1 MTQALQLFIDDYR
14 AAARQPAHQHDSL
27 HFSVVLRGGVTET
40 VGGVT
45 EYAGPLSVVAKDA
58 GVMHAN
64 QWGDEGARLARLSLP
79 KGTIADLVDDSRRAI
94 AWRWTRDPLVARP
107 FLRLIER
114 RQSGAQV
121 FAAADCDL
129 LDLVAA
135 FTARRTNEP
144 HGQPPAWLAET
155 MARLCDEWRPQLT
168 GAELAQGARVH
179 PVYLAR
185 CVRRWY
191 GLGLGDL
198 LRRER
203 LRHAV
208 CAVANTHTRLSL
220 VAQACGYA
228 DEAHLGRDMR
238 AAIGTTPGRY
248 RRLLVAEKMV

>member
-1 MTQALQLFIDDYR
+1 MTPVLRLFIDDYR
-14 AAARQPAHQHDSL
+14 AAARQAPHQHDSL

-45 EYAGPLSVVAKDA
+45 EYAGPLSVVVKNA

-64 QWGDEGARLARLSLP
+64 QWGDDGARLARLSLP
-79 KGTIADLVDDSRRAI
+79 RGTITDLVDDTRRAI
-94 AWRWTRDPLVARP
+94 DWRWTRDPLVARP

-114 RQSGAQV
+114 RQSGTPA
-121 FAAADCDL
+121 FAADDADL
-129 LDLVAA
+129 LDLIAA
-135 FTARRTNEP
+135 FTARRAEEP
-144 HGQPPAWLAET
+144 HGTPPAWLAET
-155 MARLCDEWRPQLT
+155 MERLCDEWRPQLT
-168 GAELAQGARVH
+168 GAELARGARIH

-191 GLGLGDL
+191 GVGLGDL

-208 CAVANTHTRLSL
+208 SAVANTSTRLSL

-228 DEAHLGRDMR
+228 DEAHLGRDVR

-248 RRLLVAEKMV
+248 RRLLGMGKTV